1 MGRNVVREGAFHPPV
16 PRVGDD
22 SEARGHRTR
31 EPCWR
36 DGGAALC
43 ERRGAPVR
51 IVLSGRGRR
60 SLKAQGAGAPKPA
73 DGHRGT
79 GKKSSL
85 TQ

>member
-1 MGRNVVREGAFHPPV
+1 
-16 PRVGDD
+16 
-22 SEARGHRTR
+22 
-31 EPCWR
+31 
-36 DGGAALC
+36 
-43 ERRGAPVR
+43 VR